1 MDTMRDRFA
10 PVVSR
15 LLDEDPR
22 VAVVLA
28 AIGTDAFAGAA
39 RRHPDRVV
47 DVGIR
52 EQLLIGTAAGLAL
65 TGLRPVAHTFASFL
79 VERPFEQVKLDLGH
93 QEAGAV
99 LVSAAASF
107 DWPAGGYT
115 HMAPGDVALLDTLDG
130 WTVHVPGHPDEAETL
145 LRHAVAAGD
154 DKVYVRLSVQANGQ
168 ALPVDGERFRTVREG
183 RSGVVVA
190 VGPMLD
196 AVLAATKGLDV
207 TVLYATTVRPFDG
220 AALRRATETAGADVV
235 LVEPYLAGT
244 STAAANDALS
254 DVPHRLLGLGVGR
267 RELRRYGRPEE
278 HVAAH
283 GLDARSLRE
292 RIAGFLGA
300 AWRQESARMSRSS
313 PSSSMASSRA
323 RTQANWDSWSAI
335 QNFPGSASTSS
346 SRSSLGQRTAR
357 EVSSSGSVANIFPA
371 TRNVG
376 MLQAIFS
383 VVSGRD
389 RAIRRTSSASGMAG
403 TVSARTDNHLVRAVA
418 GMRLQ

>member
-28 AIGTDAFAGAA
+28 EIGTDGFAGAL
-39 RRHPDRVV
+39 RRHPDRVIN
-47 DVGIR
+47 VGIR
-52 EQLLIGTAAGLAL
+52 EQLLIGAAAGLAL
-65 TGLRPVAHTFASFL
+65 TGLRPVVHTFASFL

-93 QEAGAV
+93 QDAGAV

-154 DKVYVRLSVQANGQ
+154 DKVYVRLSAQANRQGL
-168 ALPVDGERFRTVREG
+168 AVDGARFRTAHEG

-190 VGPMLD
+190 VGPVLD
-196 AVLAATKGLDV
+196 AVLAATEGLDV

-220 AALRRATETAGADVV
+220 AALRRATEAAGTDVV

-244 STAAANDALS
+244 STRAVSEALA
-254 DVPHRLLGLGVGR
+254 DVPHRVLGLGVGR
-267 RELRRYGRPEE
+267 RELRRYGTPEE

-283 GLDARSLRE
+283 GLDAPSLRE
-292 RIAGFLGA
+292 RIAAFTGA
-300 AWRQESARMSRSS
+300 
-313 PSSSMASSRA
+313 
-323 RTQANWDSWSAI
+323 
-335 QNFPGSASTSS
+335 G
-346 SRSSLGQRTAR
+346 
-357 EVSSSGSVANIFPA
+357 
-371 TRNVG
+371 
-376 MLQAIFS
+376 
-383 VVSGRD
+383 
-389 RAIRRTSSASGMAG
+389 
-403 TVSARTDNHLVRAVA
+403 VR
-418 GMRLQ
+418 G